1 MYFLI
6 LICCVL
12 SFLQF
17 ELFAA
22 FLFLSEFLIFIFF
35 YSCFLLLNYT
45 NKVNT
50 FFTSTNFFTFFF
62 GVVVLY
68 ILFRLDFLFLF
79 ELDDLYLLSYN
90 LFKLYNNFCLND
102 LIFFFHMFY
111 IYLFML
117 YYLIGFI
124 LFILTLMILQFIFT
138 LIYINFSKMYARKS
152 HFFLKDNFILKNQT
166 INF

>member
-6 LICCVL
+6 LICCIL

-17 ELFAA
+17 ELFAT

-45 NKVNT
+45 NKSNS
-50 FFTSTNFFTFFF
+50 FFNINNIFICFLT
-62 GVVVLY
+62 GVILY

-79 ELDDLYLLSYN
+79 GVDDLYLLNYN
-90 LFKLYNNFCLND
+90 LFKIYNNFCLND

-111 IYLFML
+111 IYLFLL

-124 LFILTLMILQFIFT
+124 LFILTLVILQFIFI
-138 LIYINFSKMYARKS
+138 LIYINFSKAYIMKPTVYV
-152 HFFLKDNFILKNQT
+152 KDNLILKNQS